1 MLDPW
6 IVDVYGGGTREKDV
20 IKISCGKGQEQ
31 EQGVLINASYVRTR
45 GDEES
50 LVRRRRWTLGCYF
63 VFLLQ

>member
-6 IVDVYGGGTREKDV
+6 IVDVYGGGTREKVV

-45 GDEES
+45 GDEGS
-50 LVRRRRWTLGCYF
+50 WQYL
-63 VFLLQ
+63 